1 MENNTEK
8 EIEFA
13 FIVSQYTDG
22 TFAAHLELPTE
33 PLVAKRLATG
43 VDVLQMSQTLV
54 KEIETQT
61 LTERIV
67 GTLLQMLQPPVEE
80 PTVPEAVKEK
90 LKERG
95 INTDN

>member
-1 MENNTEK
+1 LENKTEK

-13 FIVSQYTDG
+13 FLVTQHVDG
-22 TFAAHLELPTE
+22 TYAAHLELPKE
-33 PLVAKRLATG
+33 PLVTQRQATG
-43 VDVLQMSQTLV
+43 ADVLQMSQTLV

-67 GTLLQMLQPPVEE
+67 GTLVQLLQPPVEQ